1 MYVLRL
7 DDAAENMNLANWQR
21 MEQLLEKYNIKP
33 IYGIIPNN
41 MDEDLLKYDKIDD
54 FWEEMKRWKNK
65 GWIPALHGYNHVFET
80 NVGGINPVNNR
91 SEFAGVPLEIQ
102 REKIRKGLRILL
114 DNGIEPNI
122 FFAPAH
128 TFDLNTLEALRLES
142 DIRIISD
149 TVANDIYFDNG
160 FYFIPQQSG
169 RCRKLPFK
177 VTTFCYHPNI
187 MGENDFEILE
197 NFLNKYNDQFYK
209 DITLMLKRKSIKLKD
224 KILKKIYF
232 LRRK

>member
-1 MYVLRL
+1 MYILRL
-7 DDAAENMNLANWQR
+7 DDAAENMNLPNWQR
-21 MEQLLEKYNIKP
+21 MELLLDRYKIKP

-41 MDEDLLKYDKIDD
+41 MDEDLLKYDKIDN
-54 FWEEMKRWKNK
+54 FWSEMNRWKDK
-65 GWIPALHGYNHVFET
+65 GWIPALHGYTHVFET
-80 NVGGINPVNNR
+80 NEGGINPVNNR

-102 REKIRKGLRILL
+102 RDKIQNGIRILSE
-114 DNGIEPNI
+114 NGIKPKI

-128 TFDLNTLEALRLES
+128 TFDMNTLEALKLES

-149 TVANDIYFDNG
+149 TVANDIYYENG

-187 MGENDFEILE
+187 MSNEDFQNLIKFLSIYGNLFKYKEEYIL
-197 NFLNKYNDQFYK
+197 K
-209 DITLMLKRKSIKLKD
+209 DRRKSFGDKLLQK
-224 KILKKIYF
+224 LYF
-232 LRRK
+232 ARK